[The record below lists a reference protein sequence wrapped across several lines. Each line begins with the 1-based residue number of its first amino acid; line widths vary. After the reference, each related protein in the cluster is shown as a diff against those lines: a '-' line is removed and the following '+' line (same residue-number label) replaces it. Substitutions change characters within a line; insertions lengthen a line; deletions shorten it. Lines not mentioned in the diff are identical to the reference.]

1 MTVHVSAMQW
11 SDLNHI
17 ADVRPID
24 DGDAACLEDIRKV
37 LAKHGCLERF
47 GLALLHNHF
56 ELSDDEILLE
66 TTDVDTREQYLRPV
80 KKEWMDANGVTA
92 QTTVVVFDEHGYHR
106 RCGCNPRASGHHHL

>member
-1 MTVHVSAMQW
+1 MTLHIAAMQW
-11 SDLNHI
+11 SDLSHI

-24 DGDAACLEDIRKV
+24 EADADCLEEIRQV
-37 LAKHGCLERF
+37 LARHNCLERF

-56 ELSDDEILLE
+56 ELADDEILLE
-66 TTDVDTREQYLRPV
+66 TTDVNTREQYLRPV
-80 KKEWMDANGVTA
+80 KQSWMDENGVTA